1 MITPEASPNV
11 FVAAGPSDNLS
22 AIPLNGNHHSYHL
35 TLIPGVGIAVT
46 VVAVTML
53 VVLVF
58 LIRRKS
64 RELED
69 CENIDKTS
77 SKTFPPPRP
86 ARKFQEGMVV
96 FFPTCAFL
104 LLICM

>member
-1 MITPEASPNV
+1 MITPEASPNT
-11 FVAAGPSDNLS
+11 FVAAGPSHNLS

-46 VVAVTML
+46 VVAVIML

-77 SKTFPPPRP
+77 SKTFPPRP
-86 ARKFQEGMVV
+86 VRKFQEGMVV
-96 FFPTCAFL
+96 FFLTLAFL
-104 LLICM
+104 LPICM